1 MDNASKAI
9 IMAGGILIAVA
20 VIGVALYMFSNAR
33 ELANASDEIMERSQI
48 ESFNRFYYAYAP
60 LMEVPYSIT
69 GLDAYNIYK
78 KAKNNNEGKEEGD
91 YQYIDISNITSD
103 TVDSFSNSENFLEKI
118 FKVTIYSNSIGLID
132 EIEIIKVTT

>member
-33 ELANASDEIMERSQI
+33 ELANASDEILEQSQI

-60 LMEVPYSIT
+60 LMGTTYTIT
-69 GLDAYNIYK
+69 GLDACNIYNR
-78 KAKNNNEGKEEGD
+78 ALNNNVGKEEGD
-91 YQYIDISNITSD
+91 YQYITVYSNTTNPFSD
-103 TVDSFSNSENFLEKI
+103 SKNFLNLY
-118 FKVTIYSNSIGLID
+118 KVVINSNSIGLVD
-132 EIEIIKVTT
+132 EIIISE